1 MPRYELDGEYFWT
14 IEIAGVNVTTSN
26 GRIGNAGHTRIKAAK
41 SEAEA
46 RGLYDEL
53 VAEKVEQGY
62 ALVGAAPAPSS
73 KAAPA
78 SKPISKPA
86 AKRKTKR

>member
-14 IEIAGVNVTTSN
+14 IEIAGKNVTT
-26 GRIGNAGHTRIKAAK
+26 GTGKIGNAGHTRIKAAK

-53 VAEKVEQGY
+53 VAEKLEQGY
-62 ALVGAAPAPSS
+62 VLVGA
-73 KAAPA
+73 
-78 SKPISKPA
+78 PA
-86 AKRKTKR
+86 AKPKVKRKT